1 MSGCSQ
7 ASSKCL
13 VFLSS
18 WRAGVFAGG
27 VVGHGFAIAKT
38 PSGKWSAPCFVNI
51 KKMELGAF
59 FGVEKVS
66 TFSLYVYFALLG
78 K

>member
-1 MSGCSQ
+1 MRELCLVLDFVVVMLMQ

-27 VVGHGFAIAKT
+27 VLGSGFAIAKT
-38 PSGKWSAPCFVNI
+38 SGGTWTGPCFVTL
-51 KKMELGAF
+51 KKFEIGAF
-59 FGVEKVS
+59 FGVEKV
-66 TFSLYVYFALLG
+66 L
-78 K
+78 

>member
-1 MSGCSQ
+1 
-7 ASSKCL
+7 L

-27 VVGHGFAIAKT
+27 VLGHGFAIAKT

-66 TFSLYVYFALLG
+66 TFSLYVYFAQLG